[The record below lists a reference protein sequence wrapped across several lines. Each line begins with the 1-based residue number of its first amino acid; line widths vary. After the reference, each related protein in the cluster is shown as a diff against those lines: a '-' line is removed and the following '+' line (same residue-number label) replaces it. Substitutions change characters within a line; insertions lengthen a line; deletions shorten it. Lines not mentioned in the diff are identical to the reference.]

1 MNIDVD
7 NVDTTQPQIPDI
19 FYSFIS
25 YHTKQKH
32 IQLMCSFGKP
42 LTGAGGTK
50 FYTGNKDDTPW
61 NRDLLWKV
69 FVDTEAEV
77 QKRPTDKR
85 EGCIGIRRTHMGV
98 TGTLIPESMYAVLL
112 ERQRKEAAMGSM
124 DSARPSARSSR
135 KGTGRSTSRSTA
147 RTARTNASGRSTGR
161 SSKKGSRSQRTSRT
175 VRDLKDTLVGEVR
188 RRQEAENQMQSL
200 KDEMAEMRKEIS
212 KMAKK

>member
-1 MNIDVD
+1 
-7 NVDTTQPQIPDI
+7 
-19 FYSFIS
+19 
-25 YHTKQKH
+25 
-32 IQLMCSFGKP
+32 MCSFGKP

-112 ERQRKEAAMGSM
+112 ERQKKEASRKLTRGNA
-124 DSARPSARSSR
+124 SARSTVSNGGR
-135 KGTGRSTSRSTA
+135 SQRTGRSTARSGSSTRRSTA
-147 RTARTNASGRSTGR
+147 RSGSSTTRSTP
-161 SSKKGSRSQRTSRT
+161 RSQRTSRT
-175 VRDLKDTLVGEVR
+175 VRDLKTTLVGEVR
-188 RRQEAENQMQSL
+188 RRQEAENQIQKM
-200 KDEMAEMRKEIS
+200 KDDMEIMKKEIGQL
-212 KMAKK
+212 KKK

>member
-1 MNIDVD
+1 
-7 NVDTTQPQIPDI
+7 
-19 FYSFIS
+19 
-25 YHTKQKH
+25 
-32 IQLMCSFGKP
+32 MCSFGKP

-112 ERQRKEAAMGSM
+112 ERQKQEATMKRTVGNS
-124 DSARPSARSSR
+124 SAR
-135 KGTGRSTSRSTA
+135 TTLSTSRSTA
-147 RTARTNASGRSTGR
+147 RSQRSNGRATGRSTARSTGR
-161 SSKKGSRSQRTSRT
+161 SSSRSQRTSRT
-175 VRDLKDTLVGEVR
+175 VRDLKTVLVGEVR
-188 RRQEAENQMQSL
+188 RRQEAETQIQKM
-200 KDEMAEMRKEIS
+200 KDDMETMKKEIGAL
-212 KMAKK
+212 KRK

>member
-1 MNIDVD
+1 
-7 NVDTTQPQIPDI
+7 
-19 FYSFIS
+19 
-25 YHTKQKH
+25 
-32 IQLMCSFGKP
+32 MCSFGKP

-112 ERQRKEAAMGSM
+112 ERQKKEASRKLTRGNA
-124 DSARPSARSSR
+124 SARSTVSNGGR
-135 KGTGRSTSRSTA
+135 SQRTGRSTARSGSSTTRSTP
-147 RTARTNASGRSTGR
+147 
-161 SSKKGSRSQRTSRT
+161 RSQRTSRT
-175 VRDLKDTLVGEVR
+175 VRDLKTTLVGEVR
-188 RRQEAENQMQSL
+188 RRQEAENQIQKM
-200 KDEMAEMRKEIS
+200 KDDMEIMKKEIGQL
-212 KMAKK
+212 KKK